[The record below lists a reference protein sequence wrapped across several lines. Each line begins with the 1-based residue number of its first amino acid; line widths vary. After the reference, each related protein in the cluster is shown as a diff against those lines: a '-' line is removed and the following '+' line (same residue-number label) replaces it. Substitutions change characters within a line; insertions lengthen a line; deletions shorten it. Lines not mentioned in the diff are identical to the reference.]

1 MLARALR
8 VSQPASETHILKKGS
23 FMDKADALHSEISS
37 LRMVVAIDSAMLLSV
52 LRRMNGDQLALAS
65 KDFLEVC
72 EGLSIKALF
81 SEMDDHAIQ
90 SAQKRRDWWI
100 GLLAQ
105 VVANEAVAPQPVP
118 PAPGHEPA

>member
-1 MLARALR
+1 MDRRTLHQKRA
-8 VSQPASETHILKKGS
+8 SGGAHFLKER
-23 FMDKADALHSEISS
+23 FMDKLDMLQSEISS

-52 LRRMNGDQLALAS
+52 MRRMNGDQLALAS

-81 SEMDDHAIQ
+81 SEMDDHSIQ

-100 GLLAQ
+100 GLLAEI
-105 VVANEAVAPQPVP
+105 VANDAVMQPQPSNP
-118 PAPGHEPA
+118 RPDD

>member
-1 MLARALR
+1 
-8 VSQPASETHILKKGS
+8 
-23 FMDKADALHSEISS
+23 MDKLDSLHSDIAS

-52 LRRMNGDQLALAS
+52 MRRMTADQLALAS
-65 KDFLEVC
+65 KDFLDVC

-100 GLLAQ
+100 GLVAE
-105 VVANEAVAPQPVP
+105 VVANEAMPQKQAPV
-118 PAPGHEPA
+118 

>member
-1 MLARALR
+1 MNELERL
-8 VSQPASETHILKKGS
+8 Q
-23 FMDKADALHSEISS
+23 SEITG

-52 LRRMNGDQLALAS
+52 MRRMSADHLARAS

-72 EGLSIKALF
+72 EGLSIKTLF

-100 GLLAQ
+100 GLVAE
-105 VVANEAVAPQPVP
+105 VVANEAVRDGTPGAESATLP
-118 PAPGHEPA
+118 PDLP